1 MENFVLLLSMWG
13 NDGTDWVYMGNQYA
27 YNQPMTKIECTEI
40 AEDWT
45 RWETNEY
52 YRLSIECVTK

>member
-1 MENFVLLLSMWG
+1 MWG